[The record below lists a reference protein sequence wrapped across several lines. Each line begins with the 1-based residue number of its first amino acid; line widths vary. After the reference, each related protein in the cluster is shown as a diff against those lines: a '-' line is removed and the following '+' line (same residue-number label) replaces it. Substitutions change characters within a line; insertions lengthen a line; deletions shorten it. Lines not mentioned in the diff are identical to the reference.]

1 MIHFITAFFYKR
13 IMATFQEQ
21 LIKANKIDANIVSK
35 ELFDFIRAISKELV
49 DLNKKQ
55 INEDSQ
61 DIYGKA
67 IGFYSRATEYLTLGA
82 KKAGEPFTGED
93 TGSWLSRFYVT
104 VLDNTFFFGSTDP
117 KTDDILDSP
126 YWLSSDLFGLT
137 DENLQMVIDTK
148 FLPFIKEYYRKSLD
162 L

>member
-1 MIHFITAFFYKR
+1 
-13 IMATFQEQ
+13 MATFQDQ
-21 LIKANKIDANIVSK
+21 LIKANKIDSNIVSK

-49 DLNKKQ
+49 ELNKKQ

-67 IGFYSRATEYLTLGA
+67 IGFYSRATEFLTLGV

>member
-1 MIHFITAFFYKR
+1 
-13 IMATFQEQ
+13 MATFQYQ

-49 DLNKKQ
+49 ELNKKQ

-67 IGFYSRATEYLTLGA
+67 IGFYSRATEFLTLGA

>member
-1 MIHFITAFFYKR
+1 
-13 IMATFQEQ
+13 MANFQDQ
-21 LIKANKIDANIVSK
+21 LIKSKSIDANTVSK
-35 ELFDFIRAISKELV
+35 ELFDFIRSISKELIE
-49 DLNKKQ
+49 LNKKQ
-55 INEDSQ
+55 INKDSQ
-61 DIYGKA
+61 DIYGNA
-67 IGFYSRATEYLTLGA
+67 IGFYSRATEFLSLGQ
-82 KKAGEPFTGED
+82 KKAGQPFTGED

-148 FLPFIKEYYRKSLD
+148 FLPFIKEFYRKSLD